1 MEQAHGT
8 GGGAP
13 RLATV
18 TMSANLIATAAGAPG
33 FMPTAEGLALHDAA
47 YAHLHDG
54 TAIEV
59 GSYCGKSTV
68 FLAAA
73 ASRTGG
79 RVVTID
85 HHRGSEEHQPGWEY
99 HDSELVDPH
108 VGKLDTLHTFR
119 RTIADAGLEEHTIAV
134 VGTSTDVARIWHTAV
149 NLVFIDGGH
158 SERAAAD
165 DYAGWAPWVAL
176 GGVLLI
182 HDVFP
187 DPADGGR
194 PPYHIYCRAIESGQF
209 VEDSKTGSLRVLRR
223 VAGTPGLPMP

>member
-1 MEQAHGT
+1 
-8 GGGAP
+8 
-13 RLATV
+13 
-18 TMSANLIATAAGAPG
+18 MSANLLAKTARVPG
-33 FMPTAEGLALHDAA
+33 FMPTDEGLALHDVAA
-47 YAHLHDG
+47 EYLRDG

-68 FLAAA
+68 FLASAA
-73 ASRTGG
+73 AQTGG

-99 HDSELVDPH
+99 HDNELVDPH
-108 VGKLDTLHTFR
+108 VGKLDTLHAFR
-119 RTIADAGLEEHTIAV
+119 RTIADAGLEKHTIAV
-134 VGTSTDVARIWHTAV
+134 VGASAEFAQIWRKPV

-158 SERAAAD
+158 SEQAAAA
-165 DYAGWAPWVAL
+165 DYAGWAPWVSL
-176 GGVLLI
+176 GGALLI

-209 VEDSKTGSLRVLRR
+209 VETSKTGSLRALQR
-223 VAGTPGLPMP
+223 VAGTPGEPMP

>member
-1 MEQAHGT
+1 
-8 GGGAP
+8 
-13 RLATV
+13 
-18 TMSANLIATAAGAPG
+18 MSANLLATAVHAPG
-33 FMPTAEGLALHDAA
+33 FMPTTEGLALHDAA
-47 YAHLHDG
+47 REYLCDG

-73 ASRTGG
+73 ARQSGG

-99 HDSELVDPH
+99 HDSGLVDPH
-108 VGKLDTLHTFR
+108 VGKLDTLRTFR
-119 RTIADAGLEEHTIAV
+119 HTIADAGLEEHTIAV
-134 VGTSTDVARIWHTAV
+134 VGDSPDVARIWRSEV
-149 NLVFIDGGH
+149 NLVFVDGGH
-158 SERAAAD
+158 SEQAAAD
-165 DYAGWAPWVAL
+165 DYAGWAPWIAL
-176 GGVLLI
+176 GGALLI

-209 VEDSKTGSLRVLRR
+209 VEESRTGSLRVLRR
-223 VAGTPGLPMP
+223 VAGTPGVPMS